1 VIVRAR
7 PGLRA
12 SVREHLRG
20 TGAVLKDLALIEA
33 VSARIRADRLA
44 ELDLDSNIET
54 ISLDV
59 PMFDTAAS
67 GRPGESDPLPGT
79 QLAASLGLPVQG
91 ANGRGVGVVFID
103 SGLAPNA
110 DFADVD
116 FFDFTTAAGRHPYD
130 DYGHGTHLGGLVAS
144 KGVLSQT
151 SDGAIYKGLA
161 PKAHLIVL
169 KVLDEHGVAMT
180 STVIEAI
187 EFAIKHKDALGIDVI
202 NLSLGHPILE
212 PAKTDPL
219 VRAVEAASD
228 AGIVVVVAA
237 GNVGQSPKTGHVG
250 YAGVL
255 SPGNADSAITVG
267 AIDTKNSVTHRDDK
281 VPDYSSR
288 GPTFYDAR
296 PKPDLVAPGQNLV
309 SDAALGSTL
318 FLEHPDN
325 QVSVGN
331 SRFLRLSGTSIATAV
346 TSGVAALVIQASRE
360 NGTQPSPRLVK
371 EILSYTA
378 TPLSGYDALTQG
390 HGALNAAGAIAVA
403 KAVGGLPLPAL
414 AKWWKSLPLE
424 RFTVVAG
431 EAWMWAQSTV
441 FPQDLVMVWA
451 NSIDWSLT
459 DGDTIVWGTSLGI
472 DGDTI
477 VWGTSLGIDGD
488 TIVWGTNIGVD
499 GDTIVWGT
507 TVDPGTAVLWGTSQR
522 TQMAGVQ

>member
-1 VIVRAR
+1 
-7 PGLRA
+7 
-12 SVREHLRG
+12 
-20 TGAVLKDLALIEA
+20 
-33 VSARIRADRLA
+33 
-44 ELDLDSNIET
+44 
-54 ISLDV
+54 
-59 PMFDTAAS
+59 
-67 GRPGESDPLPGT
+67 
-79 QLAASLGLPVQG
+79 
-91 ANGRGVGVVFID
+91 
-103 SGLAPNA
+103 
-110 DFADVD
+110 
-116 FFDFTTAAGRHPYD
+116 
-130 DYGHGTHLGGLVAS
+130 VAS
-144 KGVLSQT
+144 KGVLSLT

-228 AGIVVVVAA
+228 GGIVVVVAA

-267 AIDTKNSVTHRDDK
+267 AIDTKNSITHRDDK

-441 FPQDLVMVWA
+441 FAKDLVMVWA

-499 GDTIVWGT
+499 GDTIVLGT
-507 TVDPGTAVLWGTSQR
+507 TVEPGTEVLWGISQR